1 MKLWSS
7 WMYDTPAHS
16 RAKPAK
22 TRRPTAAE
30 VAEIFEA
37 DYLGYQYRLVE
48 FLAEH
53 LADVSRTFD
62 GDMHAPV
69 ILANIGQVSLQA
81 TAAARDNGNSL
92 GEAPADR
99 RGMTACRLA
108 DVTGIPRETVR
119 RKLAAMAERG
129 WIERQDGYW
138 VLTLAGKEARVRQ
151 DILPLDQRSLQR
163 AARLYCQL
171 DEVVRAASLQK

>member
-1 MKLWSS
+1 
-7 WMYDTPAHS
+7 MYDTPAHS
-16 RAKPAK
+16 RAKPAR

-30 VAEIFEA
+30 VAAIFEA

-81 TAAARDNGNSL
+81 TATARTSGNEL
-92 GEAPADR
+92 KDMPPER
-99 RGMTACRLA
+99 LGMTACRLA

-119 RKLAAMAERG
+119 RKLVAMAERG

-138 VLTLAGKEARVRQ
+138 VLTLAGDEAKVRQ
-151 DILPLDQRSLQR
+151 DIMPLDRRSLQR

-171 DEVVRAASLQK
+171 DEVVRAG

>member
-1 MKLWSS
+1 
-7 WMYDTPAHS
+7 MYDNPA
-16 RAKPAK
+16 RPGAK
-22 TRRPTAAE
+22 TARNRRPAASE

-53 LADVSRTFD
+53 LADVSRTFN

-81 TAAARDNGNSL
+81 TTAARDSGGDL
-92 GEAPADR
+92 KDTPAER

-119 RKLAAMAERG
+119 RKLVAMAERG

-138 VLTLAGKEARVRQ
+138 VLTLAGDEAKVRQ
-151 DILPLDQRSLQR
+151 DIMPLDRRSLQR

-171 DEVVRAASLQK
+171 DEVVRGANIQK

>member
-1 MKLWSS
+1 MH
-7 WMYDTPAHS
+7 YTPARS
-16 RAKPAK
+16 GAKLTNA
-22 TRRPTAAE
+22 RRPTTAE
-30 VAEIFEA
+30 VAAIFEA
-37 DYLGYQYRLVE
+37 DYLEYQYRLVE

-81 TAAARDNGNSL
+81 VAAARNTENGL
-92 GEAPADR
+92 GDTPADR

-119 RKLAAMAERG
+119 RKLAGMAERG

-138 VLTLAGKEARVRQ
+138 VLTLAGEEAKVRQ
-151 DILPLDQRSLQR
+151 DILPLDRRSLQR

-171 DEVVRAASLQK
+171 DEVFRAARPQN

>member
-1 MKLWSS
+1 M
-7 WMYDTPAHS
+7 PE
-16 RAKPAK
+16 RC
-22 TRRPTAAE
+22 RPVAAE
-30 VAEIFEA
+30 VTAIFEA

-69 ILANIGQVSLQA
+69 ILANIGQVTLQ
-81 TAAARDNGNSL
+81 AAARDSGKNFGDT
-92 GEAPADR
+92 PANR

-119 RKLAAMAERG
+119 RKLAGMAERG

-138 VLTLAGKEARVRQ
+138 VLTLAGEEAKVRQ
-151 DILPLDQRSLQR
+151 DILPLDRRSLQR

-171 DEVVRAASLQK
+171 DEVVRTACLQK